1 MTDLLNKKCVPCESD
16 IPPLTESEIKN
27 LHAEIPEWDVQA
39 DDQDVPR
46 LVRAF
51 TFKNFAE
58 ALAFTD
64 AVGAA
69 AEEAGHHPLI
79 ELTWGRAT
87 VSWWTHNIKGLHQND
102 FIMAAQTDRI
112 YTKDKTE

>member
-1 MTDLLNKKCVPCESD
+1 MTDLLSKKCVPCESD
-16 IPPLTESEIKN
+16 IPPLTKDEIESY
-27 LHAEIPEWDVQA
+27 HAEIPEWDVQK
-39 DDQDVPR
+39 DDQGVPR
-46 LVRAF
+46 LVRTF

-102 FIMAAQTDRI
+102 FIMAARTDKI
-112 YTKDKTE
+112 YTKDK